1 MGTEFCYKLL
11 VDLVDLVGEHGLI
24 HQPPRRRRGKA
35 KAKAE
40 ARAERLGDAI
50 QKSSTTSEVMGF
62 LSLKNTIYQG
72 KNRSQVMLDFWKSVC
87 LVAPERTLN

>member
-1 MGTEFCYKLL
+1 MGTEFCCKLL

-40 ARAERLGDAI
+40 ARAERLSGWAMQWVRNPAPL
-50 QKSSTTSEVMGF
+50 QK
-62 LSLKNTIYQG
+62 
-72 KNRSQVMLDFWKSVC
+72 
-87 LVAPERTLN
+87 